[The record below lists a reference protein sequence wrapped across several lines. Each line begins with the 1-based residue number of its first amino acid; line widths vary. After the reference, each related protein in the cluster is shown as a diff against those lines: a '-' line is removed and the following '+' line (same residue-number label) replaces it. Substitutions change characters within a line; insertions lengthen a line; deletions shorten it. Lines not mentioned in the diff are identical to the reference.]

1 MSDSIDDQIKKMNE
15 AREKLKEK
23 LDAAETTFNS
33 ADKTLRNMQRRQ
45 QERMR
50 ADKRMT
56 NTSSADQLKEAH
68 EDEEADKK
76 VVDE

>member
-15 AREKLKEK
+15 ARERLKEK
-23 LDAAETTFNS
+23 LDAAETTFDS

-68 EDEEADKK
+68 EEEELEKK
-76 VVDE
+76 HVDE